1 MFADLVS
8 FSNWSIFG
16 NKRMFNGLF
25 GRFSQDLG
33 IDLGT
38 ANTLVYVRDRGIV
51 INEPSVVAINT
62 KTNQVLA
69 VGENARRMV
78 GKTPGHIIATKPLV
92 DGVISDFEVTEKML
106 KYFIDQVHRQS
117 FGLAPRPRVVI
128 GIPLGVTEVERKAVE
143 DAALHAGARE
153 VYLIEEPMAAAIG
166 ARLPIQDASGTMVV
180 DIGGGTTEIAVI
192 SLGGVVAWR
201 SLRIGGNK
209 LDQDII
215 QYARDHYNLLL
226 GERTAEDL
234 KIKIGSVWDDG
245 SQTEAK
251 MRGRD
256 LITGLPKEVIIT
268 SQQVRDALQRTV
280 RSMVENV
287 KATIES
293 TPPELVADI
302 YERGIVLSGGGAL
315 MRGLAQAVQIE
326 TQIPVQV
333 TDDPLTAVVRGTGIV
348 LEDLAM
354 MKNVLVMSTDSQS
367 YTP

>member
-1 MFADLVS
+1 MLNRF
-8 FSNWSIFG
+8 
-16 NKRMFNGLF
+16 F
-25 GRFSQDLG
+25 GRFSHDLG

-38 ANTLVYVRDRGIV
+38 ANTLVYVRDKGIV

-69 VGENARRMV
+69 VGEAARRMV
-78 GKTPGHIIATKPLV
+78 GKTPNHIVASRPLV

-117 FGLAPRPRVVI
+117 MGLVPRPRVVV

-166 ARLPIQDASGTMVV
+166 ARLPIQEASGTMIV

-192 SLGGVVAWR
+192 SLGGVVSWR
-201 SLRIGGNK
+201 SLRVGGNK
-209 LDQDII
+209 FDQDII
-215 QYARDHYNLLL
+215 QYSREQFNLLI
-226 GERTAEDL
+226 GERTAEEMKL
-234 KIKIGSVWDDG
+234 KIGNAWDDG
-245 SQTEAK
+245 NLQEAQ

-256 LITGLPKEVIIT
+256 LITGLPREVTIT
-268 SQQVRDALQRTV
+268 SKQVYDALQRTI
-280 RSMVENV
+280 RQIVENI

-302 YERGIVLSGGGAL
+302 YERGIVVSGGGAL
-315 MRGLAQAVQIE
+315 LRGITNVIHAE
-326 TQIPVQV
+326 TQMTVHI

-348 LEDLAM
+348 LEDLNV
-354 MKNVLVMSTDSQS
+354 MKNVLVMSSEDHSTGL
-367 YTP
+367 